1 MTNKLLFW
9 PLVTTNNNLSFKINV
24 VDITFF
30 FETFFFLL
38 NISLETFEW
47 YNFHFWDHIFLL
59 TFTLLSP
66 QNIFKFS
73 WIFFNYR
80 SSLNKLHLSTTK
92 LKKKT
97 KKKKNCTFRSNNE
110 NDTVFWFTIN
120 SKEWRSNNQTTSL
133 FSFHYFWNSFH
144 IPHLILLTIVAL
156 SLSP

>member
-1 MTNKLLFW
+1 MYSFIVKIHTENCTHTHVYKSNTNWLFVTLFCDHVIYLLRKLCVQ

-66 QNIFKFS
+66 QIIFKFS

-92 LKKKT
+92 LKKK
-97 KKKKNCTFRSNNE
+97 KKKKKIALVVLIMR
-110 NDTVFWFTIN
+110 
-120 SKEWRSNNQTTSL
+120 TTP
-133 FSFHYFWNSFH
+133 FSGL
-144 IPHLILLTIVAL
+144 P
-156 SLSP
+156 